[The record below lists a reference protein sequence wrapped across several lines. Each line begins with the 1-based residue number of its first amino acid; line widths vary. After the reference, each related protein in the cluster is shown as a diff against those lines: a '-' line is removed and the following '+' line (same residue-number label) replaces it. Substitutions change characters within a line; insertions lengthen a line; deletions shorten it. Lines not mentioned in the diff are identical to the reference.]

1 MALWK
6 FNLQI
11 TKRYKVQYI
20 SESQLTKPLPQRL
33 DEELPKKIF
42 KGKSKLWRTLGFF
55 PTTIK
60 KKSPN
65 SKQNATNSKQSTV
78 QKQMIHLP

>member
-20 SESQLTKPLPQRL
+20 SESQLTKPLPQSL
-33 DEELPKKIF
+33 DGELPKK
-42 KGKSKLWRTLGFF
+42 
-55 PTTIK
+55 K
-60 KKSPN
+60 KN
-65 SKQNATNSKQSTV
+65 
-78 QKQMIHLP
+78 